1 MQGAGMREALFGKNS
16 AWWLLGAL
24 SGVMGLIVL
33 DETVVGTALP
43 TIRND
48 LAMSAV
54 GSHWV
59 VNAYLLTFTCCVA
72 AAGRLSDR
80 FGHKRIFLLGA
91 FLFGTASLGAGFTPN
106 GSGLIIARGIQGI
119 GAALLFPTSIAMI
132 TASFPPEQRG
142 RAFGIQTTVGAIFM
156 SSGPLVGGLFSQ
168 IVTWRAVFLINVPIV
183 LGIAM
188 VVVALWQDPQS
199 DLEKEAEAPPFDFKG
214 FITLFFGLI
223 AFTAFLMQGA
233 DWGWVNPLSL
243 MMLVAGLGLLAGFY
257 IYEVHN
263 SEPLIELD
271 LLSIRPFTGGVL
283 SFFVFQFN
291 KIVIFVFAAMFLQ
304 EKVGLSPINS
314 GLLVMVGIL
323 PTLGTSFFAGKVADK
338 YGSRKPLMLG
348 FALNGLAVMLVAFL
362 SFFETFWA
370 FLPLILW
377 GATLPF
383 CAIPARRALMG
394 AVPKSKLGQSSG
406 VNLTIQ
412 MVGGTIGIALCGGII
427 AATGAYWA
435 SFLLT
440 GLLILSTLWV
450 IHAMIK
456 REQTNG

>member
-1 MQGAGMREALFGKNS
+1 MREGLFGGKS
-16 AWWLLGAL
+16 VWWLLGAL

-80 FGHKRIFLLGA
+80 LGHKRVFLLGA
-91 FLFGTASLGAGFTPN
+91 AFFAVASLGAGLTPN
-106 GSGLIIARGIQGI
+106 GAGLIVARGIQGI
-119 GAALLFPTSIAMI
+119 GSALLFPTSIAMI

-142 RAFGIQTTVGAIFM
+142 KAFGIQTTVGAIFM
-156 SSGPLVGGLFSQ
+156 SSGPLVGGLFSE

-183 LGIAM
+183 AAIAFLI
-188 VVVALWQDPQS
+188 VVLWQDPQV
-199 DLEKEAEAPPFDFKG
+199 DIEKEAKAPPFDFKG
-214 FITLFFGLI
+214 FVTLFFGLI
-223 AFTAFLMQGA
+223 ALTMFLMQGA
-233 DWGWVNPLSL
+233 DWGWFNPLSL
-243 MMLVAGLGLLAGFY
+243 MLLVAGLGLLVGFY
-257 IYEVHN
+257 IYEVYSN
-263 SEPLIELD
+263 DPLIELD

-291 KIVIFVFAAMFLQ
+291 KIVIFVFAAMYLQ

-323 PTLGTSFFAGKVADK
+323 PTLATSLVAGKITDE
-338 YGSRKPLMLG
+338 YGSRPPLLLG
-348 FALNGLAVMLVAFL
+348 FGLNGLSVLLFALL

-383 CAIPARRALMG
+383 CAVPARRALMS
-394 AVPKSKLGQSSG
+394 AVPKSKLGQASG

-412 MVGGTIGIALCGGII
+412 MVGGTIGVAVCGSVI

-440 GLLILSTLWV
+440 ALLILASLWV
-450 IHAMIK
+450 IHVMI
-456 REQTNG
+456 EPEHVSA